1 MTTDVRRDDV
11 TTVMQETAEVRLGWR
26 PLMGVAGA
34 VALFIAGCTAVST
47 PPTRVTATVAHSS
60 GAAALL
66 AASILADEADARDVS
81 SIPATGQIARSSGSG
96 MDMCTP
102 TNGAV
107 TASMDMVEG
116 PLEMRMYPTTCK
128 APTWS
133 ELSDVYHKLSIART
147 ATATYRDVGT
157 ARIAGYYTMP
167 VLYVANQG
175 YHYINPVY
183 LRDLRRHGFN
193 AATPPILVY
202 NRVGGRMTLDGVMY
216 YMPLRT
222 TARQL
227 AAIFPFSMA
236 SWHRH
241 INICVASSGNS
252 ILPIHDSAACSSAHG
267 QFIPSTGWMV
277 HAWLYHSTSSVFAMD
292 E

>member
-1 MTTDVRRDDV
+1 MTSLFSYDSLSSRAK
-11 TTVMQETAEVRLGWR
+11 ELAGWPLGAASWD
-26 PLMGVAGA
+26 GAAAQGA
-34 VALFIAGCTAVST
+34 VALWG
-47 PPTRVTATVAHSS
+47 
-60 GAAALL
+60 
-66 AASILADEADARDVS
+66 VS
-81 SIPATGQIARSSGSG
+81 SVPAVGQRARSSGSG

-102 TNGAV
+102 TNSAV
-107 TASMDMVEG
+107 TTPMDMVEG
-116 PLEMRMYPTTCK
+116 PLEMQMYPTTCK

-133 ELSDVYHKLSIART
+133 ELSDVYHKLSVAQA
-147 ATATYRDVGT
+147 ATAKYRDVG
-157 ARIAGYYTMP
+157 AAQSAGYYTAP
-167 VLYVANQG
+167 VLYVAGQG
-175 YHYINPVY
+175 YHYINPAY

-202 NRVGGRMTLDGVMY
+202 NRVGGRMALDGVMY
-216 YMPLRT
+216 YMPWRA

-236 SWHRH
+236 SWRRH

-252 ILPIHDSAACSSAHG
+252 ILPIHDSAACASAHG

-277 HAWLYHSTSSVFAMD
+277 HAWLYHSASSVFAMD

>member
-1 MTTDVRRDDV
+1 
-11 TTVMQETAEVRLGWR
+11 
-26 PLMGVAGA
+26 
-34 VALFIAGCTAVST
+34 
-47 PPTRVTATVAHSS
+47 
-60 GAAALL
+60 
-66 AASILADEADARDVS
+66 
-81 SIPATGQIARSSGSG
+81 

-102 TNGAV
+102 TNSAV
-107 TASMDMVEG
+107 TTPMDMVEG
-116 PLEMRMYPTTCK
+116 PLEMQMYPTTCK

-133 ELSDVYHKLSIART
+133 ELSDVYHKLSVAQA
-147 ATATYRDVGT
+147 ATAKYRDVG
-157 ARIAGYYTMP
+157 AAQSAGYYTAP
-167 VLYVANQG
+167 VLYVAGQG
-175 YHYINPVY
+175 YHYINPAY

-202 NRVGGRMTLDGVMY
+202 NRVGGRMALDGVMY
-216 YMPLRT
+216 YMPWRA

-236 SWHRH
+236 SWRRH

-252 ILPIHDSAACSSAHG
+252 ILPIHDSAACASAHG

-277 HAWLYHSTSSVFAMD
+277 HAWLYHSASSVFAMD

>member
-1 MTTDVRRDDV
+1 MGTNARRNDMTTV
-11 TTVMQETAEVRLGWR
+11 TRETAEVRLGWR
-26 PLMGVAGA
+26 PLVGVVGV
-34 VALFIAGCTAVST
+34 VALFIAGFTAVST

-60 GAAALL
+60 AATALL
-66 AASILADEADARDVS
+66 AASILADEADTRDVF
-81 SIPATGQIARSSGSG
+81 SIPATGPSARSSGSG
-96 MDMCTP
+96 MEMCTL

-107 TASMDMVEG
+107 TTPMDMVEG
-116 PLEMRMYPTTCK
+116 PLEMQMYPTTCK

-133 ELSDVYHKLSIART
+133 ELSDVYHKLSIAQA
-147 ATATYRDVGT
+147 ATAKYRDVG
-157 ARIAGYYTMP
+157 AAQSAGYYTAP
-167 VLYVANQG
+167 VLYVASQG
-175 YHYINPVY
+175 YHYINPAY
-183 LRDLRRHGFN
+183 LRDLRLHGFN

-252 ILPIHDSAACSSAHG
+252 ILPIHDSAACVSAHG

-277 HAWLYHSTSSVFAMD
+277 HAWLYHSASSVFAMD